1 MGMQP
6 LTEYGNDSSGLSD
19 RSKKEAMNRSGEE
32 MGTKESHVP
41 DSKARL
47 VLAGLVLLALAAGS
61 VASGGCGTKKVSLAY
76 EPSPEAAIV
85 TVSAGG
91 GLPFP
96 GDDLAPTFQLF
107 GDGSF
112 LAREERG
119 CGSVLVRGSF
129 DKTEVEDLLRRLADT
144 GFFGLEDEYAD
155 PDVHDATF
163 RKILVSLAETGKA
176 VTVWMTRDV
185 PAFDAAYD
193 LILGYPRGETEDH
206 VPREGYLVVVRGPL
220 DDGGDRHYL
229 DPGEE
234 IFGLL
239 PDVATLDQAV
249 SAHTAVAVDG
259 ADFVRLKEYE
269 NAQET
274 RGLRLLLPEYILVV
288 YPVYQPRL
296 AEKPGTPQ

>member
-1 MGMQP
+1 MGMRP
-6 LTEYGNDSSGLSD
+6 RTEYGHGSSGLPG
-19 RSKKEAMNRSGEE
+19 RSKQEAMNRSGEE
-32 MGTKESHVP
+32 MGTKGAQVP
-41 DSKARL
+41 GSKARPVL
-47 VLAGLVLLALAAGS
+47 VGLVLLPLAEGA
-61 VASGGCGTKKVSLAY
+61 VASGGCGGKKVSLAY

-96 GDDLAPTFQLF
+96 GDDLSPLFQLF

-112 LAREERG
+112 LALEKRG
-119 CGSVLVRGSF
+119 CGSVLVRGHLEQA
-129 DKTEVEDLLRRLADT
+129 EVEDLLRRLADT

-155 PDVHDATF
+155 PDVYDATF
-163 RKILVSLAETGKA
+163 RNIMVSLAETEKA

-185 PAFDAAYD
+185 PAFDAAYG

-206 VPREGYLVVVRGPL
+206 VPREGYLVVARGPL
-220 DDGGDRHYL
+220 DDGGDRPYL

-234 IFGLL
+234 AFGLL
-239 PDVATLDQAV
+239 PDAAVLDQAA

-259 ADFVRLKEYE
+259 AAFMRLKEYDR
-269 NAQET
+269 AQES
-274 RGLRLLLPEYILVV
+274 RGLRLLFPEYTLVV

-296 AEKPGTPQ
+296 AEKPGTPR